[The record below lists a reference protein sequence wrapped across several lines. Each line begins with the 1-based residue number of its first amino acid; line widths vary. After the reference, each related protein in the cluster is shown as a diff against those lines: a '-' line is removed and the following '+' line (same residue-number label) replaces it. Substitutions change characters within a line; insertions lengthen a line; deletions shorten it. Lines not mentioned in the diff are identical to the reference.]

1 MAGAE
6 LPASL
11 DPFGPMLRDP
21 SHGGLFVD
29 FDGTLAAIVED
40 PASSRPLPGIAAA
53 LAQMADRLA
62 IVGVVSG
69 RPVEFLTPFFAPS
82 IHLAGLYGLETRVG
96 EEHAEHP
103 AADTWRDVIARLAS
117 DAIARGPAGMRVE
130 SKGLS
135 LTLHYRG
142 APHLEHDVRAWAEQH
157 GAAAGLSVRPAKMS
171 YELHPPIEIDK
182 GTTLLAWADGLRSV
196 AFIGDDLGDLPA
208 FDALDTLAARGVVAT
223 RVGVRTTE
231 TAPELLRR
239 ADVIVDGPPG
249 VADLLTLLQAA
260 AR

>member
-1 MAGAE
+1 MENA
-6 LPASL
+6 
-11 DPFGPMLRDP
+11 DPLEAFGPLLDDAARA
-21 SHGGLFVD
+21 GLFVD

-53 LAQMADRLA
+53 LAHLADRLA
-62 IVGVVSG
+62 VVGVVSG
-69 RPVEFLTPFFAPS
+69 RPVDFLAPFFGPS

-96 EEHAEHP
+96 DGQSEHP
-103 AADTWRDVIARLAS
+103 AAEVWRDVIAEVAS

-157 GAAAGLSVRPAKMS
+157 GAVVGLAVRPAKMS

-196 AFIGDDLGDLPA
+196 VFIGDDLGDLPA
-208 FDALDTLAARGVVAT
+208 FDALDALAARGVAT
-223 RVGVRTTE
+223 VRVGVRTTE
-231 TAPELLRR
+231 AAPELLRR

-249 VADLLTLLQAA
+249 VADLLSRLRAA